1 MKDYEIAL
9 AGLTE
14 NTNAIRTAVIDEED
28 WALVANHLRLIEVDL
43 ATKRREIE
51 DTATD
56 VAQKQ
61 LKEDPTGVLP
71 KYESDRGNLVPRTK
85 RTYSFND
92 SGILLN
98 LMRVGVLNLGEA
110 LLVLK
115 RSNALALNW
124 KITGLENVA
133 DRYGLELRRATR
145 EIEDGDPDYMVGVV
159 STVKMERA

>member
-14 NTNAIRTAVIDEED
+14 NTNALRTAVIEEED

-56 VAQKQ
+56 VARKQ
-61 LKEDPTGVLP
+61 MEADPTGVLP

-115 RSNALALNW
+115 RSNALDLSW

-133 DRYGLELRRATR
+133 DRYGLELRRANR
-145 EIEDGDPDYMVGVV
+145 EIEDGDADYMVGVV